1 MRRSLIFPILLF
13 LSFVLTAAEV
23 YSQAEL
29 FESKV
34 FLTAEGDSLIYRVMY
49 PAEMEPGT
57 EYTLVLFLH
66 GARERG
72 NDNNAQLKWGVLKF
86 AEEEFRSKHPAI
98 VIAPQADR
106 KSTRLNS
113 SHVAISYA
121 VFCLKKT
128 KPRPS

>member
-34 FLTAEGDSLIYRVMY
+34 FLTADGDSLLYRVMY

-57 EYTLVLFLH
+57 EYPLVLFLH
-66 GARERG
+66 GAGERG
-72 NDNNAQLKWGVLKF
+72 NDNNAQLKWGEIGRASCRETVKMT
-86 AEEEFRSKHPAI
+86 KGG
-98 VIAPQADR
+98 
-106 KSTRLNS
+106 TRM
-113 SHVAISYA
+113 
-121 VFCLKKT
+121 
-128 KPRPS
+128 R

>member
-34 FLTAEGDSLIYRVMY
+34 FLTADGDSLLYRVMY

-57 EYTLVLFLH
+57 EYPLVLFLH
-66 GARERG
+66 GAGERG
-72 NDNNAQLKWGVLKF
+72 NDNNAQLKWGERWC
-86 AEEEFRSKHPAI
+86 AEVEDRSKST
-98 VIAPQADR
+98 VIIMALMA
-106 KSTRLNS
+106 
-113 SHVAISYA
+113 
-121 VFCLKKT
+121 
-128 KPRPS
+128 